1 MSFVSSFEN
10 RTCTVLI
17 MDQDSNT
24 YLFKNGFFQKIQFV
38 STLENSGLDYKLT
51 MLDGIP
57 TIFSEAG
64 IDVQQLSIS
73 DDKIMSSTFAK
84 NQLSQKRHNFGLVQ
98 VPLSFFDV
106 SENWRTC

>member
-1 MSFVSSFEN
+1 MMSSVPSFKN
-10 RTCTVLI
+10 RICTVLI

-51 MLDGIP
+51 MLDGVP

-84 NQLSQKRHNFGLVQ
+84 KSTIPKK
-98 VPLSFFDV
+98 
-106 SENWRTC
+106 T